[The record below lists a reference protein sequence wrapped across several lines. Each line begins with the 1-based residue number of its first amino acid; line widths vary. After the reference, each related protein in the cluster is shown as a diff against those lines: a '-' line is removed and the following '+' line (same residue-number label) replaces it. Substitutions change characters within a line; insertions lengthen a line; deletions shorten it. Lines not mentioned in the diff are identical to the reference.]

1 MKKQRILITGAAGFI
16 GYWLCKKLLDNK
28 NNEVVGLDNLN
39 SYYSVKLKK
48 ERIKELK
55 KAKNFL
61 FLKLDLLE
69 KKRLNQLFQK
79 KKFNFVYNLAA
90 QAGVRYS
97 FENPE
102 SYFDSNIIGFNNILN
117 LVEKFKV
124 KKLFFASS
132 SSVYGDIG
140 PFPKKEN
147 TKLNTL
153 NIYSLSK
160 LANEITAKL
169 FAKKCKAQ
177 IIGLRFFSIYGEW
190 GRPDMLILKYL
201 LAAKKKKNFELFNY
215 GNHYRD
221 FTYIDDAIQI
231 VLKLSKSKI
240 KKKFDIF
247 NICSSKPIKIT
258 KILKTINKLQIKTKV
273 TKKPLH
279 KADVY
284 KTYGDNRK
292 VQNIVKK
299 IKFTNYKIGVQNTVN
314 GIKKTDIC
322 FNTISII

>member
-1 MKKQRILITGAAGFI
+1 M
-16 GYWLCKKLLDNK
+16 
-28 NNEVVGLDNLN
+28 
-39 SYYSVKLKK
+39 
-48 ERIKELK
+48 
-55 KAKNFL
+55 
-61 FLKLDLLE
+61 KLDLLD
-69 KKRLNQLFQK
+69 KKSLNQLFQK

-102 SYFDSNIIGFNNILN
+102 SYYDSNIIGFNNILN

-147 TKLNTL
+147 SKLNTL

-169 FAKKCKAQ
+169 FAKKSKTQ

-231 VLKLSKSKI
+231 VLKLSKLKI

-258 KILKTINKLQIKTKV
+258 EILKIINKLQIKTKV

-279 KADVY
+279 KADVF

-299 IKFTNYKIGVQNTVN
+299 IKFTNYKIGVQNTVKWY
-314 GIKKTDIC
+314 KKNRHL
-322 FNTISII
+322 F

>member
-1 MKKQRILITGAAGFI
+1 MIYDNKMKKQKILITGAAGFI
-16 GYWLCKKLLDNK
+16 GYSLCKKLVDNK
-28 NNEVVGLDNLN
+28 NNEVIGIDNLN
-39 SYYSVKLKK
+39 TYYPVKLKK

-55 KAKNFL
+55 SKKNFQ
-61 FLKLDLLE
+61 FFKLDLLE
-69 KKRLNQLFQK
+69 KNKLNDLFKRM
-79 KKFNFVYNLAA
+79 KFNIVYNFAA

-97 FENPE
+97 FENPD
-102 SYFDSNIIGFNNILN
+102 SYVNSNIIGFNNILN
-117 LVEKFKV
+117 LIKKFEI
-124 KKLFFASS
+124 KKFFFASS

-147 TKLNTL
+147 SKLNTL

-160 LANEITAKL
+160 LSNEIIAKS
-169 FAKKCKAQ
+169 FSKKLSTQ

-201 LAAKKKKNFELFNY
+201 LAAKKKSNFELFNY

-221 FTYIDDAIQI
+221 FTYIDDAVQI

-240 KKKFDIF
+240 GKKFDIF

-258 KILKTINKLQIKTKV
+258 KILKIINSLKIKTKV

-279 KADVY
+279 AADVL

-292 VQNIVKK
+292 VKRIVKN
-299 IKFTNYKIGVQNTVN
+299 IKFTNYKIGVQNTVKWY
-314 GIKKTDIC
+314 KKNRHL
-322 FNTISII
+322 F

>member
-1 MKKQRILITGAAGFI
+1 MIKKKKILVTGAAGFI
-16 GYWLCKKLLDNK
+16 GYSLCKKLLISK
-28 NNEVVGLDNLN
+28 NNEVIGLDNLN

-48 ERIKELK
+48 ERIKELNYS
-55 KAKNFL
+55 KNFQ
-61 FLKLDLLE
+61 FFKLDLFE
-69 KKRLNQLFQK
+69 KKKLNALFRK
-79 KKFNFVYNLAA
+79 KKFDIVYNFAA

-102 SYFDSNIIGFNNILN
+102 SYVNSNIIGFNNILN
-117 LVEKFKV
+117 LIKRFKV
-124 KKLFFASS
+124 KKFFFASS

-147 TKLNTL
+147 SKLNTL

-160 LANEITAKL
+160 LSNEIIARSFSNRSNT
-169 FAKKCKAQ
+169 Q

-221 FTYIDDAIQI
+221 FTYIDDAIEI
-231 VLKLSKSKI
+231 VFKLSKLKI
-240 KKKFDIF
+240 SKKFDIF
-247 NICSSKPIKIT
+247 NICSSKPVKIT
-258 KILKTINKLQIKTKV
+258 EVLKIINSFKIKTKV

-279 KADVY
+279 AADVL

-292 VQNIVKK
+292 VKKVVKK
-299 IKFTNYKIGVQNTVN
+299 LKFTNYKVGVRNTVKWY
-314 GIKKTDIC
+314 KKNSHL
-322 FNTISII
+322 F

>member
-1 MKKQRILITGAAGFI
+1 MKKQKILITGAAGFI
-16 GYWLCKKLLDNK
+16 GYSLCKKLLNNK
-28 NNEVVGLDNLN
+28 NYEVIGIDNLN

-48 ERIKELK
+48 ERIKKLK
-55 KAKNFL
+55 YEKNFQ
-61 FLKLDLLE
+61 FYKLDLLE
-69 KKRLNQLFQK
+69 KRKLNDLFSRM
-79 KKFNFVYNLAA
+79 NFKIVYNFAA

-97 FENPE
+97 FKDPE
-102 SYFDSNIIGFNNILN
+102 SYINSNIIGFSNILN
-117 LVEKFKV
+117 LIKKFRV
-124 KKLFFASS
+124 KRFYFASS

-147 TKLNTL
+147 SKLNTL

-160 LANEITAKL
+160 LSNEIMAKS
-169 FAKKCKAQ
+169 FSIKSKAQ

-215 GNHYRD
+215 GNHFRD

-231 VLKLSKSKI
+231 LLKLSKLNI
-240 KKKFDIF
+240 GKKFDIF

-258 KILKTINKLQIKTKV
+258 KILKTINDLKIKTKV
-273 TKKPLH
+273 SKKPMH
-279 KADVY
+279 AADVF

-292 VQNIVKK
+292 IKNIIKK

-314 GIKKTDIC
+314 WYKKNEHL
-322 FNTISII
+322 F

>member
-1 MKKQRILITGAAGFI
+1 MKKQKILITGVAGFI
-16 GYWLCKKLLDNK
+16 GYSLCKKLLNNK
-28 NNEVVGLDNLN
+28 NNEVIGIDNLN

-48 ERIKELK
+48 ERVKELK
-55 KAKNFL
+55 YEKNFQ
-61 FLKLDLLE
+61 FFKIDLLE
-69 KKRLNQLFQK
+69 NSKLNDLFKR
-79 KKFNFVYNLAA
+79 KKFKVVYNFAA

-102 SYFDSNIIGFNNILN
+102 SYINSNIIGFNNILN
-117 LVEKFKV
+117 LIKKFKV

-140 PFPKKEN
+140 PFPKKEDS
-147 TKLNTL
+147 KLNTL

-160 LANEITAKL
+160 LSNEIIAKS
-169 FAKKCKAQ
+169 FSKKSKTQ

-201 LAAKKKKNFELFNY
+201 LAAKKKQNFELFNY

-231 VLKLSKSKI
+231 VLKLTEIKI
-240 KKKFDIF
+240 SKKFDIF

-258 KILKTINKLQIKTKV
+258 EILKIINNLRIKTKV

-279 KADVY
+279 AADVL
-284 KTYGDNRK
+284 KTYGDNSK
-292 VQNIVKK
+292 VKK
-299 IKFTNYKIGVQNTVN
+299 FVKRLKFTNYKIGVQNTVKWY
-314 GIKKTDIC
+314 KKNRHL
-322 FNTISII
+322 F

>member
-1 MKKQRILITGAAGFI
+1 MKKQKILITGAAGFI
-16 GYWLCKKLLDNK
+16 GYSMCKKLVQDK
-28 NNEVVGLDNLN
+28 NNELIGLDNLN

-55 KAKNFL
+55 KAKNFQ
-61 FLKLDLLE
+61 FFKLDLLE
-69 KKRLNQLFQK
+69 KNKLADLFRK
-79 KKFNFVYNLAA
+79 NKFKVVYNFAA

-102 SYFDSNIIGFNNILN
+102 SYCNSNIIGFNNLLN
-117 LVEKFKV
+117 LVRKFKV

-147 TKLNTL
+147 SKLNTL

-160 LANEITAKL
+160 LANEITAKSFL
-169 FAKKCKAQ
+169 KNSKIQ

-231 VLKLSKSKI
+231 VLKLSKSKL

-258 KILKTINKLQIKTKV
+258 EILKIINKLKIKTKII
-273 TKKPLH
+273 KKPMH
-279 KADVY
+279 TADVL
-284 KTYGDNRK
+284 KTYGDNSK
-292 VQNIVKK
+292 VKKIVRK
-299 IKFTNYKIGVQNTVN
+299 IKFTNYKIGVQNTVKWY
-314 GIKKTDIC
+314 KKNIHL
-322 FNTISII
+322 FQN

>member
-1 MKKQRILITGAAGFI
+1 MRKQKILITGAAGFI
-16 GYWLCKKLLDNK
+16 GYSLCKKLVDNK
-28 NNEVVGLDNLN
+28 NFEVIGIDNLN

-48 ERIKELK
+48 ARIKELK
-55 KAKNFL
+55 YEKNFQ

-69 KKRLNQLFQK
+69 RRKLNDLFKR
-79 KKFNFVYNLAA
+79 KKFDIVYNFAA

-102 SYFDSNIIGFNNILN
+102 SYINSNIIGFNNLLN
-117 LVEKFKV
+117 LIKKFKV

-147 TKLNTL
+147 SKLNTL

-160 LANEITAKL
+160 LSNEIIAKS
-169 FAKKCKAQ
+169 FSKRSNTQ

-201 LAAKKKKNFELFNY
+201 LAAKKNKNFELFNY

-221 FTYIDDAIQI
+221 FTYIDDAIEI
-231 VLKLSKSKI
+231 VIKISKLKI
-240 KKKFDIF
+240 NKKFDIF

-258 KILKTINKLQIKTKV
+258 EILKIINSLNIKTKII
-273 TKKPLH
+273 KKPLH
-279 KADVY
+279 AADVL
-284 KTYGDNRK
+284 KTFGDNRK
-292 VQNIVKK
+292 IKRIVKK
-299 IKFTNYKIGVQNTVN
+299 VKFTNYKIGVQNTVKWY
-314 GIKKTDIC
+314 KKNSSL
-322 FNTISII
+322 F

>member
-1 MKKQRILITGAAGFI
+1 MKKQKILITGAAGFI
-16 GYWLCKKLLDNK
+16 GYSLCKELIHNK
-28 NNEVVGLDNLN
+28 NNEVIGLDNLN
-39 SYYSVKLKK
+39 PYYSVKLKK

-55 KAKNFL
+55 KEKNFQ
-61 FLKLDLLE
+61 FFKLDLLE
-69 KKRLNQLFQK
+69 KNKLNHLFK
-79 KKFNFVYNLAA
+79 KKNFKMVYNFAA

-102 SYFDSNIIGFNNILN
+102 SYCNSNIIGFNNLLN
-117 LVEKFKV
+117 LVRKFKV

-147 TKLNTL
+147 SKLNTL

-160 LANEITAKL
+160 LANEITAESFTRKS
-169 FAKKCKAQ
+169 KTQ

-190 GRPDMLILKYL
+190 GRPDMLILKYI
-201 LAAKKKKNFELFNY
+201 LAAKKRKSFELFNY
-215 GNHYRD
+215 GNHYGD

-231 VLKLSKSKI
+231 ILKLSKSKI

-258 KILKTINKLQIKTKV
+258 EILKILNKLRIKTKV
-273 TKKPLH
+273 IKKPLH
-279 KADVY
+279 AADVL
-284 KTYGDNRK
+284 KTYGDNSK
-292 VQNIVKK
+292 VKRI
-299 IKFTNYKIGVQNTVN
+299 IKTLRLTNYKIGVQNTVKWY
-314 GIKKTDIC
+314 KKNKHL
-322 FNTISII
+322 F

>member
-1 MKKQRILITGAAGFI
+1 MRKQKILITGAAGFI
-16 GYWLCKKLLDNK
+16 GYSLCKKLVNNK
-28 NNEVVGLDNLN
+28 NFEVIGIDNLN

-48 ERIKELK
+48 ARIKELNNE
-55 KAKNFL
+55 KNFQ

-69 KKRLNQLFQK
+69 KSKLNDLFKR
-79 KKFNFVYNLAA
+79 KKFDIVYNFAA

-97 FENPE
+97 FENPD
-102 SYFDSNIIGFNNILN
+102 SYINSNIIGFNNLLN
-117 LVEKFKV
+117 LIKKFKV

-147 TKLNTL
+147 SKLNTL

-160 LANEITAKL
+160 LSNEIIAKS
-169 FAKKCKAQ
+169 FSKKSNTQ

-201 LAAKKKKNFELFNY
+201 LAAKKNKNFELFNY

-221 FTYIDDAIQI
+221 FTYIDDAIEI
-231 VLKLSKSKI
+231 VIKISKLKI
-240 KKKFDIF
+240 NKKFDIF

-258 KILKTINKLQIKTKV
+258 EILKIINSLNIKTKII
-273 TKKPLH
+273 KKPLH
-279 KADVY
+279 AADVI
-284 KTYGDNRK
+284 KTFGDNRK
-292 VQNIVKK
+292 IKRIVKK
-299 IKFTNYKIGVQNTVN
+299 VKFTNYKIGVQNTVKWY
-314 GIKKTDIC
+314 KKNSSL
-322 FNTISII
+322 F

>member
-1 MKKQRILITGAAGFI
+1 MKKQKILITGAAGFI
-16 GYWLCKKLLDNK
+16 GYSLCQKLIHDK
-28 NNEVVGLDNLN
+28 NNEVIGLDNLN

-48 ERIKELK
+48 QRIRELN
-55 KAKNFL
+55 KAKNFQ
-61 FLKLDLLE
+61 FFKLDLLE
-69 KKRLNQLFQK
+69 KNKLNDLFKK
-79 KKFNFVYNLAA
+79 KKFSLVYNFAA

-102 SYFDSNIIGFNNILN
+102 SYCNSNIIGFNNLLN
-117 LVEKFKV
+117 LVKKFKV

-132 SSVYGDIG
+132 SSVYGNIG

-147 TKLNTL
+147 SKLDTL

-160 LANEITAKL
+160 LANEIIAKTHIR
-169 FAKKCKAQ
+169 KSKTQ

-201 LAAKKKKNFELFNY
+201 LAAKKRKSFELFNY
-215 GNHYRD
+215 GDHYRD

-231 VLKLSKSKI
+231 ILKLSKLKI

-258 KILKTINKLQIKTKV
+258 EVLKIINSFKIKTKV

-279 KADVY
+279 AADVL
-284 KTYGDNRK
+284 KSYGDNRK
-292 VQNIVKK
+292 VRKIVKK
-299 IKFTNYKIGVQNTVN
+299 LKFTNYKVGVENTVKWY
-314 GIKKTDIC
+314 KKNKHL
-322 FNTISII
+322 F

>member
-1 MKKQRILITGAAGFI
+1 MKKQNILITGAAGFI
-16 GYWLCKKLLDNK
+16 GYSLCKKLIRDK
-28 NNEVVGLDNLN
+28 NNVVIGLDNLN
-39 SYYSVKLKK
+39 PYYSVKLKK

-55 KAKNFL
+55 KEKNFH
-61 FLKLDLLE
+61 FFKLDLLE
-69 KKRLNQLFQK
+69 KNKLNDLFKK
-79 KKFNFVYNLAA
+79 KKFKIVYNFAA

-102 SYFDSNIIGFNNILN
+102 SYCNSNIIGFNNLLN
-117 LVEKFKV
+117 LVRKFKV

-140 PFPKKEN
+140 PFPKKEDS
-147 TKLNTL
+147 KLNTL

-160 LANEITAKL
+160 LANEITAKA
-169 FAKKCKAQ
+169 FIRKSNTQ

-201 LAAKKKKNFELFNY
+201 LAAKKKKSFELFNY

-221 FTYIDDAIQI
+221 FTYIDDAIKI

-258 KILKTINKLQIKTKV
+258 EILKIINKLQIKTKC
-273 TKKPLH
+273 
-279 KADVY
+279 
-284 KTYGDNRK
+284 
-292 VQNIVKK
+292 
-299 IKFTNYKIGVQNTVN
+299 VN
-314 GIKKTDIC
+314 
-322 FNTISII
+322 

>member
-1 MKKQRILITGAAGFI
+1 MKKQKILITGAAGFI
-16 GYWLCKKLLDNK
+16 GYSLCKSLIYNK
-28 NNEVVGLDNLN
+28 NNEVIGLDNLN

-48 ERIKELK
+48 ARIKELK
-55 KAKNFL
+55 YEKNFQ

-69 KKRLNQLFQK
+69 KSKLNDLFK
-79 KKFNFVYNLAA
+79 KNKFNIVYNFAA

-97 FENPE
+97 FENPD
-102 SYFDSNIIGFNNILN
+102 SYINSNIIGFNNLLN
-117 LVEKFKV
+117 LIKKFKV

-147 TKLNTL
+147 SKLNTL

-160 LANEITAKL
+160 LSNEIIAKS
-169 FAKKCKAQ
+169 FSKKSNTQ

-201 LAAKKKKNFELFNY
+201 LAAKKNKNFELFNY

-221 FTYIDDAIQI
+221 FTYIDDAIEI
-231 VLKLSKSKI
+231 VLKLSKFKI
-240 KKKFDIF
+240 SKKFDIF
-247 NICSSKPIKIT
+247 NICSSKPVKITEIIKIINSLKFKT
-258 KILKTINKLQIKTKV
+258 KI

-279 KADVY
+279 AADVL
-284 KTYGDNRK
+284 KTFGDNRK
-292 VQNIVKK
+292 VKRIVKK
-299 IKFTNYKIGVQNTVN
+299 VKFTNYKIGVQNTVKWY
-314 GIKKTDIC
+314 KKNSSL
-322 FNTISII
+322 F

>member
-1 MKKQRILITGAAGFI
+1 MRKQKILITGAAGFI
-16 GYWLCKKLLDNK
+16 GYSLCKKLVNNK
-28 NNEVVGLDNLN
+28 NFEVIGIDNLN

-48 ERIKELK
+48 ARIKELNNE
-55 KAKNFL
+55 KNFQ

-69 KKRLNQLFQK
+69 KSKLNDLFKR
-79 KKFNFVYNLAA
+79 KKFDIVYNFAA

-97 FENPE
+97 FENPD
-102 SYFDSNIIGFNNILN
+102 SYINSNIIGFNNLLN
-117 LVEKFKV
+117 LIKKFKV

-147 TKLNTL
+147 SKLNTL

-160 LANEITAKL
+160 LSNEIIAKS
-169 FAKKCKAQ
+169 FSKRSNTQ

-201 LAAKKKKNFELFNY
+201 LAAKKNKNFELFNY

-221 FTYIDDAIQI
+221 FTYIDDAIEI
-231 VLKLSKSKI
+231 VIKISKLKI
-240 KKKFDIF
+240 NKKFDIF

-258 KILKTINKLQIKTKV
+258 EILKIINSLNIKTKII
-273 TKKPLH
+273 KKPLH
-279 KADVY
+279 AADVI
-284 KTYGDNRK
+284 KTFGDNRK
-292 VQNIVKK
+292 IKRIVKK
-299 IKFTNYKIGVQNTVN
+299 VKFTNYKIGVQNTVKWY
-314 GIKKTDIC
+314 KKNSSL
-322 FNTISII
+322 F

>member
-1 MKKQRILITGAAGFI
+1 MKKQKILITGAAGFI

-69 KKRLNQLFQK
+69 KKKLNQLFQK

-102 SYFDSNIIGFNNILN
+102 SYYDSNIIGFNNILN

-147 TKLNTL
+147 SKLNTL

-169 FAKKCKAQ
+169 FAKKSKTQ

-231 VLKLSKSKI
+231 VLKLSKLKI

-258 KILKTINKLQIKTKV
+258 EILKIINKLQIKTKV

-279 KADVY
+279 KADVF

-299 IKFTNYKIGVQNTVN
+299 IKFTNYKIGVQNTVKWY
-314 GIKKTDIC
+314 KKNRHL
-322 FNTISII
+322 F

>member
-1 MKKQRILITGAAGFI
+1 MKKQKILITGAAGFI

-55 KAKNFL
+55 KAKNFI

-69 KKRLNQLFQK
+69 KKKLNQLFQK

-102 SYFDSNIIGFNNILN
+102 SYCDSNIIGFNNILN

-147 TKLNTL
+147 
-153 NIYSLSK
+153 
-160 LANEITAKL
+160 
-169 FAKKCKAQ
+169 
-177 IIGLRFFSIYGEW
+177 
-190 GRPDMLILKYL
+190 
-201 LAAKKKKNFELFNY
+201 
-215 GNHYRD
+215 
-221 FTYIDDAIQI
+221 
-231 VLKLSKSKI
+231 
-240 KKKFDIF
+240 
-247 NICSSKPIKIT
+247 
-258 KILKTINKLQIKTKV
+258 
-273 TKKPLH
+273 
-279 KADVY
+279 
-284 KTYGDNRK
+284 
-292 VQNIVKK
+292 
-299 IKFTNYKIGVQNTVN
+299 
-314 GIKKTDIC
+314 
-322 FNTISII
+322 

>member
-1 MKKQRILITGAAGFI
+1 LITGAAGFI
-16 GYWLCKKLLDNK
+16 GFSLCKKLLKNK
-28 NNEVVGLDNLN
+28 NNEIIGIDNLN
-39 SYYSVKLKK
+39 PYYSVKLKK
-48 ERIKELK
+48 ERIKELEYE
-55 KAKNFL
+55 KNFR
-61 FLKLDLLE
+61 FFKIDLLE
-69 KKRLNQLFQK
+69 KSKLNDLFKRT
-79 KKFNFVYNLAA
+79 KFKIVYNFAA

-102 SYFDSNIIGFNNILN
+102 SYINSNIIGFNNLLN
-117 LVEKFKV
+117 LIKKFKIR
-124 KKLFFASS
+124 KFFFASS

-147 TKLNTL
+147 SKLNTL

-160 LANEITAKL
+160 LSNEIIAKTL
-169 FAKKCKAQ
+169 SMKSKTQ

-258 KILKTINKLQIKTKV
+258 EILKIINKLQIKTKV

-279 KADVY
+279 NADVF

-299 IKFTNYKIGVQNTVN
+299 IKFTNYKIGVQNTVKWY
-314 GIKKTDIC
+314 KKNRHL
-322 FNTISII
+322 F

>member
-299 IKFTNYKIGVQNTVN
+299 IKFTNYKIGVQNTVKWY
-314 GIKKTDIC
+314 KKNRHL
-322 FNTISII
+322 F